1 MYKNNLLVKT
11 VVYILTDNYV
21 KVQLHFL
28 FQLQSNCSSNNWLMN
43 SLPSCLL
50 EAVLFCTVKSWER

>member
-11 VVYILTDNYV
+11 VVDILTDNYV

-28 FQLQSNCSSNNWLMN
+28 HGVENSWLKN

-50 EAVLFCTVKSWER
+50 EAVLFCTVKSWEG